1 MDALKLALAR
11 ATQDRN
17 LIVLWLKGGG
27 KISGRIISLEDDHLL
42 LDISG
47 EMAEFQSYN
56 AFVLMS
62 EISAVAWVVQRE

>member
-17 LIVLWLKGGG
+17 LIVLWLKGAG
-27 KISGRIISLEDDHLL
+27 KMSGRIISLEDDHLL

-47 EMAEFQSYN
+47 EMAEFQS
-56 AFVLMS
+56 
-62 EISAVAWVVQRE
+62 